1 MAYIKG
7 RLGGALIKNHNK
19 VSYAGPL
26 GIQIGD
32 LLQHTTDP
40 AGKVT
45 FHGRQVVYTH
55 NGRGGLGLLCR
66 YWKLEPGDEI
76 LMPAYNCGTEVDP
89 FVHYGL
95 KITFYRVNQQTL
107 IDFDDLQ
114 HRVSARTKIIYVTH
128 YFGWPQDVDF
138 LSGYCRDNN
147 IYLLEDCALSL
158 FSKPVDHPIGVLG
171 DAAIYSFPKT
181 LPVPDGGA
189 LTIPSNMPPTVSPT
203 ESSPTGVIFKKML
216 PLIKRTV
223 LRLSDKVGLYRY
235 LPLQLTLSKKHNN
248 RQTTTP
254 AGLPE
259 MPQSYYFK
267 KDFEKKTASIV
278 TRYIL
283 EHSCQKAI
291 VKQRREN
298 YFKLFETIQTTR
310 LFQPI
315 FHQLPEG
322 VCPLNFPVL
331 VEDRETICRYLNKRG
346 IAATKWWS
354 GYHRAFNWSE
364 FHEARYLKDHIIT
377 IPTHQQLTSD
387 NMEYVCSTISS
398 IGN

>member
-1 MAYIKG
+1 MP
-7 RLGGALIKNHNK
+7 LIKNKNK
-19 VSYAGPL
+19 MCYAGPP
-26 GIQIGD
+26 GVQVGD

-40 AGKVT
+40 TEKVT

-66 YWKLEPGDEI
+66 HWKLKAGHEI
-76 LMPAYNCGTEVDP
+76 LMPAYNCGTEIDP

-95 KITFYRVNQQTL
+95 KVIFYRVNPQTQ
-107 IDFDDLQ
+107 IDFEDLQ
-114 HRVSARTKIIYVTH
+114 HRVTARTKIIYVTH
-128 YFGWPQDVDF
+128 YFGWPQDIDS
-138 LSGYCRDNN
+138 LSDYCRDNN

-158 FSKPVDHPIGVLG
+158 FSKPIDHPIGVLG

-189 LTIPSNMPPTVSPT
+189 LTIPFNMPPTESPT
-203 ESSPTGVIFKKML
+203 ESPPTRVIFKKML
-216 PLIKRTV
+216 PLIKRAV
-223 LRLSDKVGLYRY
+223 LRLSDSVGLYQY
-235 LPLQLTLSKKHNN
+235 LPLQHTWSRTHDK
-248 RQTTTP
+248 RPTTTP
-254 AGLPE
+254 DGFPE
-259 MPQSYYFK
+259 MPQSYYFN
-267 KDFEKKTASIV
+267 KDFEKKTASII

-291 VKQRREN
+291 VKQRRKN
-298 YFKLFETIQTTR
+298 YYKLFEVVQATR
-310 LFQPI
+310 LLQPI

-331 VEDRETICRYLNKRG
+331 VEDRETICRYLNERG

-364 FHEARYLKDHIIT
+364 FHEAKYLKDHVVT
-377 IPTHQQLTSD
+377 IPIHQQISPD
-387 NMEYVCSTISS
+387 NMEYVCSAISS